1 MNGMRRRVTR
11 RSVAAWSSALGSR
24 TEALHLAVTEA
35 GDEVVVHHP
44 HSLHEGITDGRPDKA
59 EATLDERRAHRVRL
73 TRPGGEI
80 PQRASTVLL
89 RRPTHEA
96 PEKVAERAVAFLEV
110 EEGPG
115 VADRGI
121 HFLAIA
127 DDPRILQKLRD
138 LLAIVAGDTLGVEPV
153 ERLEETGALV
163 QDDAPGE
170 PGLEAI
176 EHELGEQ
183 VLVAVERHTPLLVVI
198 REHQRVV
205 AARPAAPDDGTILHR
220 DPRKKG
226 EMNCASCTAA
236 RPARRYIAPM
246 RYLRVVE
253 EQGRYVASLPEMAQP
268 TPARGEVL
276 IRVTA
281 SGVNRAD
288 LSQIA
293 GRYPPPPGESEILGL
308 EVSGTL
314 VETGEPV
321 CALLAGGGHAEY
333 VAAPAGQVFPAPAG
347 LDLVTAAGIPEAFLT
362 AFVNLIVE
370 GGLER
375 EATVLV
381 HAGASGVGLAA
392 IQISKRSGARVAAT
406 TRSADK
412 LKALEA
418 VGADLAIDTSRR
430 DFAAEIE
437 QRWGRDAVD
446 VVLDP
451 VGASTLPGDLGVLK
465 TGGRIVVLST
475 MSGSEA
481 SLDLALLMRK
491 RARIVG
497 STLRARSRA
506 EKATIVSRF
515 KHETLPGFANGAV
528 RVVVDAVFPVARAAE
543 VFQRM
548 RENRN
553 VGKILIAWRND

>member
-1 MNGMRRRVTR
+1 
-11 RSVAAWSSALGSR
+11 
-24 TEALHLAVTEA
+24 
-35 GDEVVVHHP
+35 
-44 HSLHEGITDGRPDKA
+44 
-59 EATLDERRAHRVRL
+59 
-73 TRPGGEI
+73 
-80 PQRASTVLL
+80 
-89 RRPTHEA
+89 
-96 PEKVAERAVAFLEV
+96 
-110 EEGPG
+110 
-115 VADRGI
+115 
-121 HFLAIA
+121 
-127 DDPRILQKLRD
+127 
-138 LLAIVAGDTLGVEPV
+138 
-153 ERLEETGALV
+153 
-163 QDDAPGE
+163 
-170 PGLEAI
+170 
-176 EHELGEQ
+176 
-183 VLVAVERHTPLLVVI
+183 
-198 REHQRVV
+198 
-205 AARPAAPDDGTILHR
+205 
-220 DPRKKG
+220 
-226 EMNCASCTAA
+226 
-236 RPARRYIAPM
+236 M

-347 LDLVTAAGIPEAFLT
+347 LDLVSAAGIPETFLT

-375 EATVLV
+375 EASVLM

-392 IQISKRSGARVAAT
+392 IQVSKRSGARVAAT

-412 LKALEA
+412 LKALDA

-437 QRWGRDAVD
+437 QRWGRDAVQ

-515 KHETLPGFANGAV
+515 KDETLPGFANGAL

-543 VFQRM
+543 AFQRM

-553 VGKILIAWRND
+553 VGKILIAWRSD